1 MVIALSVAGFCVLIG
16 VAMCAYPGGHEW
28 DRTTRGHDFWRNYI
42 CDLARSTALDGEP
55 NTTSAPIAQV
65 ALVAL
70 LAGGAAF
77 WWALPALFTRPESR
91 LAGAVR
97 TLGALSLAGVL
108 GVALLP
114 ADRFGALHPIAMA
127 LSGGPGQAAAIVAV
141 VALDARERIARWTGI
156 VAAISCGVDLG
167 LYAMQL
173 AGRDPGPVVPVL
185 ERIAVIAILAWM
197 LVVAWRLRGSG

>member
-141 VALDARERIARWTGI
+141 VALDARERNRVLGQASSRRSRAAWISGCTRCSSRVAIRAR
-156 VAAISCGVDLG
+156 SC
-167 LYAMQL
+167 
-173 AGRDPGPVVPVL
+173 RSSS
-185 ERIAVIAILAWM
+185 
-197 LVVAWRLRGSG
+197 GSR